1 MATLLS
7 IVFSSC
13 ATPVDKAARLY
24 ERFVEARE
32 EGDNDTA
39 LILLREYENIRSVLS
54 QEERSELDRRLWD
67 VLQ

>member
-7 IVFSSC
+7 IVFASC

-24 ERFVEARE
+24 EQFVEARE

-67 VLQ
+67 VLK